1 MQTKKTR
8 AELSKPLA
16 TNTWCAELRLD
27 CFYLAG
33 FIGDK
38 GAEALAHALGQNNH
52 LQRLNLRGNRIGDP
66 GATAL
71 GLCRPCVLLFVSL
84 WFSRW
89 AFTMFCRCVCRC
101 ELWEPVMQ
109 NVMIYLHA
117 GIMLRKNRTLRQL
130 NLDGNKITKQA
141 CFHDTTH
148 CMVLSRE
155 HHTLHGV
162 KDSAPSFM

>member
-1 MQTKKTR
+1 MCATAKCPNHWETKKMR
-8 AELSKPLA
+8 AELCKPLA
-16 TNTWCAELRLD
+16 TNMWCAELRLD
-27 CFYLAG
+27 CFYLVG

-71 GLCRPCVLLFVSL
+71 GLCRPCVLLFVS
-84 WFSRW
+84 FSRW
-89 AFTMFCRCVCRC
+89 AFTMFCRC
-101 ELWEPVMQ
+101 ELWEPVME
-109 NVMIYLHA
+109 NLMIYLHA

-141 CFHDTTH
+141 CFHDTTF
-148 CMVLSRE
+148 E
-155 HHTLHGV
+155 HT
-162 KDSAPSFM
+162 AWC

>member
-1 MQTKKTR
+1 
-8 AELSKPLA
+8 
-16 TNTWCAELRLD
+16 
-27 CFYLAG
+27 
-33 FIGDK
+33 
-38 GAEALAHALGQNNH
+38 
-52 LQRLNLRGNRIGDP
+52 
-66 GATAL
+66 
-71 GLCRPCVLLFVSL
+71 
-84 WFSRW
+84 
-89 AFTMFCRCVCRC
+89 MFCRCVCRC